1 MIQKRRRTNMA
12 KALKPGAQIFQDQ
25 LQKRG
30 FSNSI
35 IELPDS
41 TRTAKEAAQAIG
53 CHVEEI
59 AKSIVFIMQSTGEPV
74 LIVASGTNRIN
85 EQTIAQEIDDTLG
98 KATASF
104 VKKKTGYSIGGV
116 PPTGHSTPIL
126 TLLDEDLRKYETIW
140 AAAGHAMAV
149 FKTDFKE
156 LQEMTDAK
164 VLNVG

>member
-1 MIQKRRRTNMA
+1 MA
-12 KALKPGAQIFQDQ
+12 QALKPGAQLFQAQ

-30 FSNSI
+30 FAKSI

-104 VKKKTGYSIGGV
+104 VKKKT
-116 PPTGHSTPIL
+116 
-126 TLLDEDLRKYETIW
+126 
-140 AAAGHAMAV
+140 
-149 FKTDFKE
+149 
-156 LQEMTDAK
+156 
-164 VLNVG
+164 